1 MYERYMPIKDSPVKF
16 QDCCAEKCVRQSF
29 KKKEYWQYTIEETC
43 LYGQNGNN
51 SCIYKRHEKIERNSN
66 ARPEPATEARV

>member
-1 MYERYMPIKDSPVKF
+1 MYERYAPIKNSSVKF
-16 QDCCAEKCVRQSF
+16 ESCSSEKCCRISF

-51 SCIYKRHEKIERNSN
+51 SCVYKRHEKIERKPDV
-66 ARPEPATEARV
+66 RIEPARA